1 MDVGEPTRI
10 ANAIFHL
17 SAFARFPAL
26 NCLSIYQKYDD
37 TIICSESQSLLLSI
51 DSLTPDI
58 ADIRADFDKLF
69 SLDPVPYQHPWE

>member
-1 MDVGEPTRI
+1 MSKDSSGNPFKPCTVLAYSKKWMLE
-10 ANAIFHL
+10 N
-17 SAFARFPAL
+17 
-26 NCLSIYQKYDD
+26 QKYDD

-69 SLDPVPYQHPWE
+69 SLDPVPHQHPWE